1 MKRLLFLFL
10 LLSFSSSAQVVLG
23 PYAKISLITCGPG
36 QGELYSAF
44 GHSAVRVQDPA
55 LRMDLVFN
63 YGTFNF
69 DQPNFYLNFA
79 RGHLLYQLGVYDF
92 PRFFAAYKSE
102 GRFIHEQILNLDSAE
117 RQAYFDFLR
126 SNAEPENREYL
137 YDYFYDNCATRIRD
151 GLERSLGP
159 KSQIKFV
166 EETHYQ
172 PALTIRQLCDEYLD
186 LQPWG
191 DLGIDICLGLPMD
204 KTADYRVEMYLP
216 DLLEYAFTDALIVEG
231 KKERPLVKDYKVLLE
246 QNDTIYQEQYSESIH
261 PFYVFAAILVLM
273 VLITVLAYNFISG
286 LRFLDGLLF
295 GVSGLLGLLLVV
307 LWFFTDHRAA
317 AWNFNILLFLPSHL
331 LVLGGL
337 FKARLKPW
345 QAKYLS
351 LLPYYYSFLLAFW
364 MFMPQQLNLAFI
376 PFVGI
381 LILRAWHIAR
391 KYPKV

>member
-44 GHSAVRVQDPA
+44 GHSAVRVQDPS

-79 RGHLLYQLGVYDF
+79 RGHLLYQLSVYDF

-159 KSQIKFV
+159 QSQIKFV

-231 KKERPLVKDYKVLLE
+231 QKERPLVKDYKVLLE
-246 QNDTIYQEQYSESIH
+246 QNDTIYQEQYSESLH

-295 GVSGLLGLLLVV
+295 GVSGLLGLLLIV

-331 LVLGGL
+331 LIIRGL
-337 FKARLKPW
+337 FRGRLKPW

-351 LLPYYYSFLLAFW
+351 LMPYYYSFLLAFW

>member
-10 LLSFSSSAQVVLG
+10 LVSFSMPAQVVLG

-44 GHSAVRVQDPA
+44 GHSAVRVQDPS

-79 RGHLLYQLGVYDF
+79 RGHLLYQLSVYDF

-102 GRFIHEQILNLDSAE
+102 GRFIHEQILNLDSVE
-117 RQAYFDFLR
+117 RQAYFEFLR
-126 SNAEPENREYL
+126 TNADPANRDYL

-151 GLERSLGP
+151 GLEQALGP
-159 KSQIKFV
+159 NTQIKFK

-172 PALTIRQLCDEYLD
+172 PALSIRQLCDEYLE

-191 DLGIDICLGLPMD
+191 DVGIDICLGLPMD

-216 DLLEYAFTDALIVEG
+216 DLLEYAFADARLVENG
-231 KKERPLVKDYKVLLE
+231 KERPLVRDARVLLE
-246 QNDTIYQEQYSESIH
+246 QNDKIYQEQYSESIH
-261 PFYVFAAILVLM
+261 PFYVFAAILVLV
-273 VLITVLAYNFISG
+273 VLITVLGYNFIAG

-295 GVSGLLGLLLVV
+295 GLTGLLGVLLLV
-307 LWFFTDHRAA
+307 LWLFTDHRAA
-317 AWNFNILLFLPSHL
+317 AWNFNILIFFPFHFA
-331 LVLGGL
+331 VVGPL
-337 FKARLKPW
+337 FKGRLKQW

-351 LLPYYYSFLLAFW
+351 IMPYYYSFLLAFW
-364 MFMPQQLNLAFI
+364 MFMPQQLNQAFI
-376 PFVGI
+376 PFVAI
-381 LILRAWHIAR
+381 LILRAWHSAR
-391 KYPKV
+391 KYPKI